1 MDSLA
6 VADCRFCSEIPRIL
20 LYLLRYFYIKLFG
33 SEKSYGHIGNGIYF
47 QKHFSIFD
55 FMYTLLWCMG
65 HISSLYLMIQK
76 MSFMI
81 GVSIYFYS
89 QSFHYFDE
97 SDQYICLKNEN
108 M

>member
-1 MDSLA
+1 
-6 VADCRFCSEIPRIL
+6 
-20 LYLLRYFYIKLFG
+20 
-33 SEKSYGHIGNGIYF
+33 
-47 QKHFSIFD
+47 
-55 FMYTLLWCMG
+55 MYTLLWCMG

-89 QSFHYFDE
+89 QSFHYLDE